1 MKLLNNKSQEIY
13 IAHFHGRGI
22 IDHIRTKG
30 IPPFVL
36 NVPIKNA
43 DSDRIQ
49 IITAA
54 TSYNI
59 KDMILIKQL
68 EDNNIPYINKVPTDL
83 TRRDWY
89 NLKKIPIIL
98 ESLKE
103 TNKEYS
109 LFLDARDV
117 VIVKDLDLLVESFL
131 MKKKKIIFNACVNN
145 FPPDCHYDDFM
156 DRSVMGAYKYCNS
169 GVFMGKTVDLIPY
182 FEYLNSIKDNI
193 PNPMRDDQ
201 LIVRYALEQF
211 KDDVGYDYECDL
223 FQAYGFTFLVP
234 VDKEN
239 QIYRA
244 Q

>member
-13 IAHFHGRGI
+13 IDHFHGRGI

-89 NLKKIPIIL
+89 NLKKFL
-98 ESLKE
+98 
-103 TNKEYS
+103 
-109 LFLDARDV
+109 LF
-117 VIVKDLDLLVESFL
+117 
-131 MKKKKIIFNACVNN
+131 
-145 FPPDCHYDDFM
+145 
-156 DRSVMGAYKYCNS
+156 
-169 GVFMGKTVDLIPY
+169 
-182 FEYLNSIKDNI
+182 
-193 PNPMRDDQ
+193 
-201 LIVRYALEQF
+201 
-211 KDDVGYDYECDL
+211 
-223 FQAYGFTFLVP
+223 
-234 VDKEN
+234 
-239 QIYRA
+239 
-244 Q
+244 

>member
-1 MKLLNNKSQEIY
+1 
-13 IAHFHGRGI
+13 
-22 IDHIRTKG
+22 
-30 IPPFVL
+30 
-36 NVPIKNA
+36 
-43 DSDRIQ
+43 
-49 IITAA
+49 
-54 TSYNI
+54 
-59 KDMILIKQL
+59 
-68 EDNNIPYINKVPTDL
+68 
-83 TRRDWY
+83 
-89 NLKKIPIIL
+89 
-98 ESLKE
+98 
-103 TNKEYS
+103 
-109 LFLDARDV
+109 
-117 VIVKDLDLLVESFL
+117 

>member
-1 MKLLNNKSQEIY
+1 MKLLNNKLQEIY

-22 IDHIRTKG
+22 IDHPRTKG

-43 DSDRIQ
+43 DSERIQ

-54 TSYNI
+54 TSDNI
-59 KDMILIKQL
+59 DNMILIKQL
-68 EDNNIPYINKVPTDL
+68 EDNHIPYINKIPT
-83 TRRDWY
+83 
-89 NLKKIPIIL
+89 NLNHRYWHNVEKIPLIL

-103 TNKEYS
+103 TDKEYS

-117 VIVKDLDLLVESFL
+117 VIVKDLDQLVESFL
-131 MKKKKIIFNACVNN
+131 IKKKKIMFNACVNN
-145 FPPDCHYDDFM
+145 FPHDCHADDFL
-156 DRSVMGAYKYCNS
+156 DRSVMGMYKYLNS
-169 GVFMGKTVDLIPY
+169 GVFIGKTTDLIPY
-182 FEYLNSIKDNI
+182 FEYLNNIKDKI
-193 PNPMRDDQ
+193 PNPMNDDQ
-201 LIVRYALEQF
+201 FVVRYTLEQF

-239 QIYRA
+239 QIYKA